1 MRTPKFRYT
10 EWVGLQDPDL
20 DTQRPD
26 WDDIRDWGELYDLAE
41 DPSETNNLY
50 RVEEWRDTRQML
62 SKILHGGWF
71 EHN

>member
-1 MRTPKFRYT
+1 MIFSI
-10 EWVGLQDPDL
+10 GSD
-20 DTQRPD
+20 QRPD
-26 WDDIRDWGELYDLAE
+26 WDDTRDWGELYDLAG

-50 RVEEWRDTRQML
+50 RLEEWRDTREML

>member
-1 MRTPKFRYT
+1 MRTPAFRYT
-10 EWVGLQDPDL
+10 EWVGFQDPDL

-26 WDDIRDWGELYDLAE
+26 WDDIRDWGELYDLAG